1 MFRAANTKTE
11 QQTRTPP
18 PEKREVEPPSTECT
32 RFEKFAKHPH
42 AIGHGRGPIPRR
54 RGTSVAG
61 SRDQLEHFCYRHTSR
76 QAQTRHR
83 VSSISGKI
91 TGISICGTSA
101 RATEVVF
108 SLRPPTA
115 DRLSRNPGR
124 IAWHRTCSIAGL
136 AAYRRTDHGCNAQ
149 GFQFRISCPIP

>member
-32 RFEKFAKHPH
+32 RFEKFAKQPH

-115 DRLSRNPGR
+115 DRLSRNPWGALPGTGHAR
-124 IAWHRTCSIAGL
+124 SQTLRHTLTAELTTDVMHRVSSFG
-136 AAYRRTDHGCNAQ
+136 
-149 GFQFRISCPIP
+149 